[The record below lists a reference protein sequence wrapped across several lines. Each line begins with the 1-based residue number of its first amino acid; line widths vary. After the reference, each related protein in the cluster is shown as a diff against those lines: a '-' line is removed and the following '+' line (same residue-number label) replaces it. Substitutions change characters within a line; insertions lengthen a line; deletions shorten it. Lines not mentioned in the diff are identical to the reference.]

1 MLVSLTGSGEPEL
14 RCVMF
19 SLDHFSEI
27 MKPYVL
33 AQSFGPP
40 IVNPAEAHCCTR
52 KTWIAKGSLD
62 SNRMRDFYLKKFN
75 ATDSSFQRKL
85 RRFTTAKLVNPVS
98 FTLCKSLDP

>member
-1 MLVSLTGSGEPEL
+1 
-14 RCVMF
+14 MF

-33 AQSFGPP
+33 AQSFGPS

-62 SNRMRDFYLKKFN
+62 SNRMRDFYLKN
-75 ATDSSFQRKL
+75 STLPIRHSSE
-85 RRFTTAKLVNPVS
+85 S
-98 FTLCKSLDP
+98 